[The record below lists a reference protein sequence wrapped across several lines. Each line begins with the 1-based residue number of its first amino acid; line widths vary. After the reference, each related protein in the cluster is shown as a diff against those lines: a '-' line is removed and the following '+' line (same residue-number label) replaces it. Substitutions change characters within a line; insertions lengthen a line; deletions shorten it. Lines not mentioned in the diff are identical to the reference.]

1 VEEPAGTGRALEAAR
16 ERIVMEAVVAVVAL
30 IFVLFVALGAY
41 ATVKVVGAAKR
52 GVDRTVAQARRTV
65 EDSTLR
71 AKTFA
76 QPGPQGE
83 IAQLRLSLRTS
94 MRATQDAL
102 HAGVTEDESLKE
114 SLALFE
120 RLSAHGH
127 ELDGELKRLEREPD
141 RNRLTERLP
150 SLRERTEQITKSADA
165 LRWAARDRAQR
176 FGNDDLDSLSTQI
189 DMEAGALR
197 HWTTEP
203 SPTGTPIVFRPPRGR
218 PVRPRGCP
226 APQQGCPA
234 RPQACLVRRPRDAGA
249 DLGTDAAPGLVAGGA
264 ARPRRSADLAG
275 EPRVAQGRGAHPG
288 RDRPARAATAA
299 YPWEK
304 KPRPESTT

>member
-1 VEEPAGTGRALEAAR
+1 
-16 ERIVMEAVVAVVAL
+16 MEAVVTIVAL

-76 QPGPQGE
+76 QPGAQGQL
-83 IAQLRLSLRTS
+83 AQLRLSLRTS
-94 MRATQDAL
+94 MRATQEAL
-102 HAGVTEDESLKE
+102 HAGVAEDESLKE
-114 SLALFE
+114 SLALFD
-120 RLSAHGH
+120 RLSVHGQ
-127 ELDGELKRLEREPD
+127 ELDGELKRLEREP
-141 RNRLTERLP
+141 NRARLAERLP
-150 SLRERTEQITKSADA
+150 ALRERTEQITKSADA
-165 LRWAARDRAQR
+165 LRWAARDRAER
-176 FGNDDLDSLSTQI
+176 FGGDDLTSLSTQI

-203 SPTGTPIVFRPPRGR
+203 APTSGRTTEPPAAPASQSWPKAPSADTDRQTWPESAEPRG
-218 PVRPRGCP
+218 
-226 APQQGCPA
+226 
-234 RPQACLVRRPRDAGA
+234 A
-249 DLGTDAAPGLVAGGA
+249 D
-264 ARPRRSADLAG
+264 
-275 EPRVAQGRGAHPG
+275 EPT
-288 RDRPARAATAA
+288 RPAIDAPTQRPA